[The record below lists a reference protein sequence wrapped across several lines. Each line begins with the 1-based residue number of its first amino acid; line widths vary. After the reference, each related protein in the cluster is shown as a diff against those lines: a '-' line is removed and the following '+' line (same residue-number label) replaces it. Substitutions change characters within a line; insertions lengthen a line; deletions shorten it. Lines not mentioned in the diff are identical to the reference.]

1 MNIKANGIGKELQKR
16 GVHPGDVVGLA
27 FERSIEMLASILGVL
42 KVGATY
48 LPIDPKYPADRISF
62 ILNDSGASFLLSD
75 HSIKDKIS
83 FQGVK
88 ISLNDIYLGEVNN
101 LNSDVKTTD
110 IAYIIYT
117 SGTTGKPNGVMIEH
131 KSVINFLQTLEE
143 RSPLKDTDSLLLKT
157 TISFDASVWELFWWM
172 WKGAR
177 LSLLENHAEM
187 DPLLIIEA
195 INKYKIT
202 HLEFSP
208 SMLQVF

>member
-1 MNIKANGIGKELQKR
+1 
-16 GVHPGDVVGLA
+16 
-27 FERSIEMLASILGVL
+27 MLASILGVL

-75 HSIKDKIS
+75 HSIKDKIL